1 MIYWLVTLIVC
12 AVALSRLRQRETPQD
27 LGLLICY
34 SGLAVGLVVARPEV
48 AALLDSLASVPL
60 SSLTKR
66 LCGSVAALGVIL
78 FMSGVAAQRNTR
90 GYVFSGIAIMALLTV
105 TYVAGAY
112 RWAETADFFADPA
125 RFDFTSTWAPWAHF
139 LAWYIYLGAVMLFMT
154 GVCFSAARK
163 AMGPLRTQ
171 LWLMS
176 IGSVVFGLSPVYSL
190 VGIAGLIPY
199 DLGVD
204 RAAFIMPGT
213 VILVLGMT
221 WQATGRRLADLR
233 AWWLYTRLGG
243 LWKLLTT
250 VNSDVVLQ
258 QLKRA
263 PWQVR
268 LHRRVVECQDALRDL
283 LAYAPAEDRGEDRG
297 DVRKTAVRMQT
308 ALAAKEAGAAKPAEA
323 GPPSAVGESVAEEAK
338 WLIKVWS
345 ARKGLQRR
353 QPHVETVSPGR

>member
-1 MIYWLVTLIVC
+1 MTLVVC
-12 AVALSRLRQRETPQD
+12 AVAVSRLRQRETPQD
-27 LGLLICY
+27 IGLLICY
-34 SGLAVGLVVARPEV
+34 FGLAAGLVVARPEV
-48 AALLDSLASVPL
+48 AALLDSLAGVPL

-66 LCGSVAALGVIL
+66 LCGGAAALGVIL

-90 GYVFSGIAIMALLTV
+90 GYVYSGIAVMALLAV

-125 RFDFTSTWAPWAHF
+125 RFDFTSTWAPWVHF

-154 GVCFSAARK
+154 AICASAARK
-163 AMGPLRTQ
+163 ATGPLRTQ

-190 VGIAGLIPY
+190 AGIAGLIHY

-221 WQATGRRLADLR
+221 WQAAGRRLSDLR
-233 AWWLYTRLGG
+233 AWWLYTRLSG

-283 LAYAPAEDRGEDRG
+283 LAYSPAEEGEDGG
-297 DVRKTAVRMQT
+297 DMRKTAVRMQA
-308 ALAAKEAGAAKPAEA
+308 ALAAKEAGAAKPVEV
-323 GPPSAVGESVAEEAK
+323 GPPATVGESVTEEAK

-345 ARKGLQRR
+345 AWRRLQRR